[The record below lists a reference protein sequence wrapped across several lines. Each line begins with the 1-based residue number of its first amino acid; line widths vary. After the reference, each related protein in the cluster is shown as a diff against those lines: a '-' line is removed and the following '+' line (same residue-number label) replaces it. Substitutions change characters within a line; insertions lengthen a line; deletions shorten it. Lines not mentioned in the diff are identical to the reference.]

1 MFSLHYLCCKPIFV
15 IYKYLLFLSIGTIVF
30 RFSFFV
36 VLSTEIPY
44 VGLYLSEIHL
54 ADEATVSTG
63 FFFLTLMTFDR
74 WMSIEFPFSYLSKMN
89 KRVRKR
95 LIVASWIC
103 GGFAA
108 SISVVA
114 KKNPMVCPFEESE
127 PTLFIIPTLA
137 LSLSSTVFWY
147 GRIAT
152 IALQTKPSR
161 RKQTKF
167 RLAKTMSNFI
177 ILLSWNW
184 ELSKKY
190 AILFQYSL
198 FNSFC
203 QLFHLN
209 NNKK

>member
-1 MFSLHYLCCKPIFV
+1 MAVADCLASCTTPIEAAYFGSCIKNPTDEMRTPLCFLCAW
-15 IYKYLLFLSIGTIVF
+15 YLLFSLFQNIICM
-30 RFSFFV
+30 
-36 VLSTEIPY
+36 
-44 VGLYLSEIHL
+44 
-54 ADEATVSTG
+54 
-63 FFFLTLMTFDR
+63 TLMTFDR

-152 IALQTKPSR
+152 IALQTKASR

-209 NNKK
+209 NNTK